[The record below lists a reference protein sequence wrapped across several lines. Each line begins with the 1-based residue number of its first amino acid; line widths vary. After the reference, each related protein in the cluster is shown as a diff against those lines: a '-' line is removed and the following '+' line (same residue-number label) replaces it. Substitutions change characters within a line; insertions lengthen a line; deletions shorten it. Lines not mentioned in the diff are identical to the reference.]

1 MMRNT
6 NRKRSYAPKATN
18 KKYKQSMNV
27 QKLDAKLRRYRRD
40 DTEFCQYQH
49 TLLAGNVSPVSIWNL
64 TKISGWVKR
73 FGPDPSG
80 VTTLHKIDY
89 DFQFKAATEPGP
101 TTCTAFLVT
110 LRSDTMSQLT
120 ENQGTDLQGG
130 LVENVHY
137 IPGKQPGLIAGSFVD
152 SGQAYLN
159 PTFFNIKKQW
169 TFSVGSRDYSEPDQ
183 ISRCCRDMHRF
194 RGTCYHNKK
203 LVNGR
208 GAFDPGTM
216 STINNEAKL
225 FLLVFSDNIS
235 GVEGS
240 PRLDATS
247 MLTLKST

>member
-6 NRKRSYAPKATN
+6 NRKRSYAPKATA

-27 QKLDAKLRRYRRD
+27 QKLDAKLRRYRRE

-49 TLLAGNVSPVSIWNL
+49 TLLSGNVAPVSIWNL

-80 VTTLHKIDY
+80 VTELHKIDY

-110 LRSDTMSQLT
+110 LKSDTMTQLT

-130 LVENVHY
+130 LVENTHY
-137 IPGKQPGLIAGSFVD
+137 INGAQPAGGGVYIG
-152 SGQAYLN
+152 SGQTYLN
-159 PTFFNIKKQW
+159 PAYFTIKKQW
-169 TFSVGSRDYSEPDQ
+169 TFAIGSRDFSEPDQ
-183 ISRCCRDMHRF
+183 ISRCCRDQYRF
-194 RGTCYHNKK
+194 RGTCYNKKK

-216 STINNEAKL
+216 STINNEAKV

-235 GVEGS
+235 GIEGS

-247 MLTLKST
+247 MVTLKST